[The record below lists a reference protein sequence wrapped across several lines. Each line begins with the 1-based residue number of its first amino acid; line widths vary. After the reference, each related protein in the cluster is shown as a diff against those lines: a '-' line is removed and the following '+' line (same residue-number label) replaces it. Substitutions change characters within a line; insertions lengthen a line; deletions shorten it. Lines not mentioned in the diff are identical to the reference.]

1 MDDNEDDDD
10 DDEFLVPEPP
20 DHDAAAEDRLCV
32 DNVDLPDA
40 DRDSEEYAQLLL
52 LQRVRT
58 ESLHELEVRPLE
70 HFLLNIILF

>member
-1 MDDNEDDDD
+1 MDENDDEDDES
-10 DDEFLVPEPP
+10 EFLVPEPP
-20 DHDAAAEDRLCV
+20 DHDAPAEDQLGV

-58 ESLHELEVRPLE
+58 ESLHELEVRA
-70 HFLLNIILF
+70 LFY